1 MALELAE
8 RRDVDFVLYEQLGL
22 GELLKHERFREFNRK
37 TIDLIISEARKLA
50 LQEMLPANGPGDR
63 EGCRFEAGAVKVPA
77 AYRRIF
83 DLYREGEWIALA
95 DDPQVGG
102 QGLPVTAAS
111 AVQEYFNGANM
122 AFCMYP
128 GLCHGAGKL
137 IELFGTDQQKTLY
150 LEKMYSGRWGG
161 SMLLTEPD
169 AGSHV
174 GSLTTSAQKN
184 GDGTWSITGS
194 KIFITGGEQDL
205 TENIIHPV
213 LARIEGAPAGTKGI
227 SLFLVPKIRVND
239 DGSLG
244 EPNDVVCTGIEEK
257 LGIHGSATCSLT
269 LGGRGGCIGT
279 LLGEENKGMRVM
291 FHMMNEARL
300 GVGIQGFAIASA
312 AFASALSYARE
323 RKQGKHLLSIMDPA
337 APAVPII
344 QHPDVRRMLM
354 WMKAYVEGMRSFVYY
369 LGSCFDRVAVAG
381 DADERNRWQGLIE
394 LLTPIVKAY
403 CTDKA
408 FEVCTQAVQTYGGYG
423 YTMEYP
429 VEQYLRDCKITSIYE
444 GTNGIQAMDF
454 LGRKLGMK
462 QGESFMALLGE
473 IQTTVDAA
481 KAIDLL
487 QPMALKLEQAAN
499 RLGETALKLGTAVMS
514 PKVMTA
520 FAFAQPLLEATG
532 DVVMGWMHLWRA
544 LAAVPGIEKHAGS
557 LDPEVFKAAA
567 QKNKQAAFY
576 TGKFHVAAFFIDA
589 LLPLALGKMKA
600 IDSHCTAAAI
610 MPEAAFGA

>member
-8 RRDVDFVLYEQLGL
+8 RRDVDFVLYEQLRLDQLVNHG
-22 GELLKHERFREFNRK
+22 RFAEFNRR
-37 TIDLIISEARKLA
+37 TLDLIITEARVLA
-50 LQEMLPANGPGDR
+50 IKELLPANGPGDR
-63 EGCRFEAGAVKVPA
+63 QGCAFNNGTVNVPEA
-77 AYRRIF
+77 YHRIF
-83 DLYREGEWIALA
+83 ELYREGEWIALA
-95 DDPQVGG
+95 DDPAVGG

-111 AVQEYFNGANM
+111 AIHEYFNGANT

-137 IELFGTDQQKTLY
+137 VELFGTDEQKELY
-150 LEKMYSGRWGG
+150 LAKMYSGQWGG

-169 AGSHV
+169 AGSDV
-174 GSLTTSAQKN
+174 GNLTTSAKKN
-184 GDGTWSITGS
+184 GDGTFAITGS
-194 KIFITGGEQDL
+194 KIFITAGEQDL

-213 LARIEGAPAGTKGI
+213 LARIEGAPGGTKGI
-227 SLFLVPKIRVND
+227 SLFLVPKIQVNA

-244 EPNDVVCTGIEEK
+244 EANDVVCTGIEEK

-269 LGGRGGCIGT
+269 LGNKGQCVGT

-300 GVGIQGFAIASA
+300 GVGVQGFAMASA
-312 AFASALSYARE
+312 AYSFALNYARE
-323 RKQGKHLLSIMDPA
+323 RKQGKNLLQMMNSD
-337 APAVPII
+337 APSVPII

-369 LGSCFDRVAVAG
+369 LGNCFDRVAIAVD
-381 DADERNRWQGLIE
+381 DAERDRWQGLIE
-394 LLTPIVKAY
+394 LLTPVVKAY

-429 VEQYLRDCKITSIYE
+429 VEQYLRDAKITSIYE

-462 QGESFMALLGE
+462 QGRYFMDLLGE
-473 IQTTVDAA
+473 MQQTVAA
-481 KAIDLL
+481 ARQVEILEGMARILEKAV
-487 QPMALKLEQAAN
+487 N
-499 RLGETALKLGTAVMS
+499 RLGETALTLGTTAMS

-520 FAFAQPLLEATG
+520 FAFAQPLLEVTG
-532 DVVMGWMHLWRA
+532 DVIMGWMHLWRA
-544 LAAVPGIEKHAGS
+544 LAAVPGLEKYAGS
-557 LDPEVFKAAA
+557 LDPAVRKEKAE
-567 QKNKQAAFY
+567 KNRHAAFY
-576 TGKFHVAAFFIDA
+576 EGKVRTAEFYIHT
-589 LLPLALGKMKA
+589 LLPAANGKMDA
-600 IDSHCTAAAI
+600 INGTCGAAI
-610 MPEAAFGA
+610 EMPDKAFGM